1 MAAYESLKLSLLK
14 YGQDHLVEAYEKL
27 QSKKDQEILL
37 NDLSNIDLEEMCNN
51 FRKSTLPTH
60 NMTNGHG
67 NSNGQEI
74 KTIDDRMEPIED
86 DLCASINKSSDA
98 ELQSYREIAL
108 KEISQGH
115 VGVLLLA
122 GGQGTRLGNR

>member
-1 MAAYESLKLSLLK
+1 
-14 YGQDHLVEAYEKL
+14 
-27 QSKKDQEILL
+27 
-37 NDLSNIDLEEMCNN
+37 
-51 FRKSTLPTH
+51 
-60 NMTNGHG
+60 MTNGHG

-122 GGQGTRLGNR
+122 GGQGTRLGNH